1 MKIKSFNERRAEE
14 ERKKANSAE
23 THEARE
29 SHNLMA
35 EIFSARAAE
44 RSSRTRTADG

>member
-1 MKIKSFNERRAEE
+1 MDVKRFNEKRAEE
-14 ERKKANSAE
+14 ERRKAKSAE

-35 EIFSARAAE
+35 EIFAARAAA
-44 RSSRTRTADG
+44 RNSQSSPNGH

>member
-1 MKIKSFNERRAEE
+1 MKIKRFNEKRADE
-14 ERKKANSAE
+14 ERKKAKTAE

-35 EIFSARAAE
+35 EIFSARAAG
-44 RSSRTRTADG
+44 RARKGRPADG

>member
-1 MKIKSFNERRAEE
+1 MEIKRFNEKRADE
-14 ERKKANSAE
+14 ERKKAKSAE

-35 EIFSARAAE
+35 EIFSARASE
-44 RSSRTRTADG
+44 RLRKARPADG

>member
-1 MKIKSFNERRAEE
+1 MDVKRFNEKRAEQ
-14 ERKKANSAE
+14 ERQKAKSAE

-35 EIFSARAAE
+35 EIFAARAAARNSE
-44 RSSRTRTADG
+44 SSSSGH

>member
-1 MKIKSFNERRAEE
+1 MDIKRFNEKRAEE
-14 ERKKANSAE
+14 ERSKAMAAE

-35 EIFSARAAE
+35 EIFSARAAA
-44 RSSRTRTADG
+44 RSSKLRAADG